1 MGTKMTA
8 AGTDAHVS
16 HKEQHMMEGDRRHL
30 LSGPAISGGSSST
43 ELRAEKLSDA
53 ALSTQEAIMKA
64 SNRGRW
70 VADGMRKGIACSTA
84 HACLSQPTF
93 IKGGLYCFQMV
104 LF

>member
-16 HKEQHMMEGDRRHL
+16 HLEQHRMEEGGRRHL
-30 LSGPAISGGSSST
+30 LSGPAISGGASST

-53 ALSTQEAIMKA
+53 AMSTQEAIMKA

-70 VADGMRKGIACSTA
+70 VADG
-84 HACLSQPTF
+84 HH
-93 IKGGLYCFQMV
+93 V
-104 LF
+104 LKIFV